1 MRAFVVAVAA
11 VAVVAC
17 GGGGCGG
24 GTEPEDAAPP
34 RVVDDTAVIAGN
46 GRSDLVQFTVPPA
59 TRSIAVTVTG
69 APDALYALA
78 ELTFADGVDRVQ
90 LPAGA
95 PGPAMAQSY
104 YTEQIGLAPG
114 ALYQMERL
122 GEFMHIYPY
131 RPDQVV
137 MAGHAQL
144 RVASDK
150 TGEVAVHIAM
160 VADDGGTDLTINL
173 ITVSDTLTIDDT
185 GIIGEAA
192 AYLANAGVATRLG
205 RSMRLPG
212 TPYSMITDYNEP
224 QEPPTS
230 QSAQLPALVRDQ
242 LAGMP
247 GVDVFVVEGMPNGIG
262 GLSLGTPG
270 APEREGYYFGVV
282 VKAGAGGSVSGRVVA
297 HEVCHFLG
305 LQHVENTGVSG
316 TVYPDPLDDT
326 AAGVDNLMSLG
337 TTLTADQAYVI
348 QHSPLMQ
355 RN

>member
-17 GGGGCGG
+17 SDDGRQ
-24 GTEPEDAAPP
+24 EDAAPP
-34 RVVDDTAVIAGN
+34 RVVDDTAVISGN
-46 GRSDLVQFTVPPA
+46 GRSDLVQFTVPPD
-59 TRSIAVTVTG
+59 TRSIAITVTG
-69 APDALYALA
+69 APTALYGLA

-95 PGPAMAQSY
+95 PGPAMQQA
-104 YTEQIGLAPG
+104 YTVEQIGLMPG
-114 ALYQMERL
+114 ALYQMIRL
-122 GEFMHIYPY
+122 GEFMHVYPY
-131 RPDQVV
+131 RPDQEVYR
-137 MAGHAQL
+137 GHAQL
-144 RVASDK
+144 RVASD
-150 TGEVAVHIAM
+150 TPGEVAVHIVM
-160 VADDGGTDLTINL
+160 VARDGGTNLTINL
-173 ITVSDTLTIDDT
+173 ITVSDTLVIDDT

-192 AYLANAGVATRLG
+192 AYLADAGIATRLG
-205 RSMRLPG
+205 QSIRLTG
-212 TPYSMITDYNEP
+212 TPYAMITDYNEP

-242 LAGMP
+242 LAASP
-247 GVDVFVVEGMPNGIG
+247 GVDVFVVEDMPTGIG

-282 VKAGAGGSVSGRVVA
+282 VKANGTAVPGRVVA

-326 AAGVDNLMSLG
+326 QSGVDNLMALG
-337 TTLTADQAYVI
+337 TTLTPDQAWVL
-348 QHSPLMQ
+348 QHSPLLR